1 MAGRRKVKF
10 SLKYKIALL
19 ILSLIIVTMAVII
32 GYSLNMSFDQM
43 KAQTKRTAKQATDTL
58 SALRL
63 VSGLKAEQVNWAVYE
78 KYMDIL
84 AKLDKNIMLMAIYD
98 ESGKMMAFT
107 VNEAEVK
114 SNFKSF
120 KLTGDKAADAQA
132 LAKAKLKDTLKVR
145 GTIKIKGNALSEIMI
160 KFSKKSYNKRMN
172 IIILN
177 MVILT
182 VLLLAAGVAGAW
194 YLANIITNNF
204 NIIAAGMRKV
214 AEGNLD
220 VEVNV
225 KSNDETGVLAD
236 DFNRM
241 IVELKEKVR
250 IKDAFETVADGLKDM
265 DKLKKAYEVFAYQ
278 EMTDKITKGYA
289 PAPAGQGDRAVFLFL
304 DISQLNS
311 FTFEL
316 VSEEFK
322 DILRKFVEKI
332 SSTTLEYQGAL
343 FKVTERYVMVCFGYP
358 FRHDDDMRR
367 ALIATIEIRKELVNL
382 VKSKLTLGYNV
393 EEFGINFIILGGTVV
408 NNFVDKHCIETYNGI
423 IDYLSFAA
431 RYGGKKPF
439 STDVFATKE
448 VALAVHALATFDK
461 TDDINMNDGTT
472 FELFKLKGAKF

>member
-32 GYSLNMSFDQM
+32 GYSLNMSFEQM
-43 KAQTKRTAKQATDTL
+43 KSQTKKTAKQATDTL

-63 VSGLKAEQVNWAVYE
+63 VSGLNADQVNWAVYE
-78 KYMDIL
+78 KYMEIL
-84 AKLDKNIMLMAIYD
+84 TKLDKNIILMAIFD
-98 ESGKMMAFT
+98 ETGKMMAFT
-107 VNEAEVK
+107 LNEAEIK
-114 SNFKSF
+114 SNFKDF
-120 KLTGDKAADAQA
+120 KLTGDKAADAA
-132 LAKAKLKDTLKVR
+132 AFAKEKLKDTLKVR
-145 GTIKIKGNALSEIMI
+145 GTIKVKGNALSEILI

-172 IIILN
+172 LIILN
-177 MVILT
+177 MIILT
-182 VLLLAAGVAGAW
+182 LILLAAGIAGSW
-194 YLANIITNNF
+194 YLANVITNNF

-214 AEGNLD
+214 ATGNLD

-278 EMTDKITKGYA
+278 EMTDKITKGFA
-289 PAPAGQGDRAVFLFL
+289 PAASGHGENAVFLFI

-332 SSTTLEYQGAL
+332 SATTLEYQGAL
-343 FKVTERYVMVCFGYP
+343 FKVTEKYAMICFGYP
-358 FRHDDDMRR
+358 FKHEDDIRR
-367 ALIATIEIRKELVNL
+367 ALIATIEIRKELINL

-393 EEFGINFIILGGTVV
+393 EEFGINFVLVNGNVI
-408 NNFVDKHCIETYNGI
+408 NNFVDKSSLDTYNAI
-423 IDYLSFAA
+423 MDYLSFAA

-439 STDVFATKE
+439 ATDVYTTRNMAS
-448 VALAVHALATFDK
+448 ALQSLAVFEK
-461 TDDINMNDGTT
+461 TDDINMNDGST
-472 FELFKLKGAKF
+472 FELFKLKAAKF